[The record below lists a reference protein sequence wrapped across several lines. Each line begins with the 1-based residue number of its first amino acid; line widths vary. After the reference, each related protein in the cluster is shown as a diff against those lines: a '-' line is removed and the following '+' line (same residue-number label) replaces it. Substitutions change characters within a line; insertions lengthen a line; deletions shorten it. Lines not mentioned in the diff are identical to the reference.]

1 MSQHEILDEFYSKLE
16 ENGVDEKFINSLN
29 ELILNDELSKDN
41 LINLI
46 EDVFDG

>member
-1 MSQHEILDEFYSKLE
+1 MAQHEILDGFYTKLK
-16 ENGVDEKFINSLN
+16 ENGIGEEFVSSLN

-46 EDVFDG
+46 EGVFDG

>member
-29 ELILNDELSKDN
+29 ELISNDELSKDN

-46 EDVFDG
+46 EGVFDG

>member
-29 ELILNDELSKDN
+29 VDIK
-41 LINLI
+41 
-46 EDVFDG
+46 

>member
-29 ELILNDELSKDN
+29 ELTLNDELSKDN

-46 EDVFDG
+46 EGVFDG

>member
-1 MSQHEILDEFYSKLE
+1 MSQHEILDEFYSKLK

-46 EDVFDG
+46 EGVFDG